1 MSTWQWQQTIAQ
13 FTPHSI
19 APVLS
24 PPLMANVRTTDP
36 LFVHCT
42 LSDTAS
48 RLRPQDLQSQCARS
62 DSHEAPTAA
71 REAASGGLCHPLPLP
86 AEADLHPLP
95 TAVPCG
101 GLAEGG
107 RVC

>member
-1 MSTWQWQQTIAQ
+1 
-13 FTPHSI
+13 
-19 APVLS
+19 
-24 PPLMANVRTTDP
+24 MANVRTTDP

-86 AEADLHPLP
+86 AEADRHPLP